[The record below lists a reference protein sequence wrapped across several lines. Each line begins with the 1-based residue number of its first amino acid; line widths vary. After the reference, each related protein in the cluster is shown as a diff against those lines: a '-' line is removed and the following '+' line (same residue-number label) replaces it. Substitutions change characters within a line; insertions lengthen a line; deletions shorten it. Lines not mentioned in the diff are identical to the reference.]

1 MVKTPR
7 KSNWSP
13 SVRGSLNPRS
23 SWSPAGLSGPSK
35 ADSTLGLSILS
46 ALSIAGIHSA
56 VNPSYFTL
64 RSFASKPEAKGMAK
78 EGLWIGLG
86 LSTLASVAIWWVFD
100 ETIPAVISEAVA
112 VALFGIGLY
121 AVNATPLD
129 SLPAIQNQNTG
140 ALPTPEPQG
149 TIRQNI
155 TV

>member
-1 MVKTPR
+1 MVKQPR
-7 KSNWSP
+7 KSHWSP
-13 SVRGSLNPRS
+13 ARLGSAHS
-23 SWSPAGLSGPSK
+23 SWSPPLGMAGTK

-86 LSTLASVAIWWVFD
+86 LSTLASLAIWWVFD
-100 ETIPAVISEAVA
+100 ETVPAVISEATA
-112 VALFGIGLY
+112 IALFGIGLY
-121 AVNATPLD
+121 AVNSKPLD
-129 SLPAIQNQNTG
+129 SMPAIQNQNTG
-140 ALPTPEPQG
+140 ALPTPLPQG
-149 TIRQNI
+149 TVRQPI

>member
-1 MVKTPR
+1 MVKLQH
-7 KSNWSP
+7 KSRWSP
-13 SVRGSLNPRS
+13 ARLGNARS
-23 SWSPAGLSGPSK
+23 SWSPPLGLAGSK
-35 ADSTLGLSILS
+35 ADSMLGLSILS

-86 LSTLASVAIWWVFD
+86 LSTLASLAIWWVFD
-100 ETIPAVISEAVA
+100 ETVPAVISEATA

-121 AVNATPLD
+121 AVNSTPLD
-129 SLPAIQNQNTG
+129 SLPAIQNQNTS

-149 TIRQNI
+149 TVRQTL